1 MIEIK
6 QDKIWTDSLS
16 NALGLDNPWD
26 ELEKPLRKFICF
38 GEGDAGAGDDGGGG
52 DAVAYGMTDQDLD
65 APVGPVGPAGPGSAS
80 SGGGGAFGGPAS
92 KIRNECPVTIHHLTI

>member
-1 MIEIK
+1 MK

-38 GEGDAGAGDDGGGG
+38 GEGGDDGGAGDG
-52 DAVAYGMTDQDLD
+52 DADDDDMGI
-65 APVGPVGPAGPGSAS
+65 APGGPTGPGSAS

-92 KIRNECPVTIHHLTI
+92 SETMGYGEFSGFGGQILLKQQQL